1 MDKTYIFGHRRP
13 DTDSVTASIALSYL
27 KNEQGYDTIPA
38 ILDDIN
44 KETEYV
50 LDYFNFKQPDF
61 LNDVKLR
68 IENLNYYKGCF
79 LNQNE
84 SIKRAYDYMKE
95 QKITGVPLVD
105 NKNRFVGLVTV
116 KMLAN
121 ELINGDYTK
130 VKTSYNN
137 ILNTINGEVGIKAHD
152 EICGNIVVAAYKS
165 STILTTLDL
174 NKDSILIVGDRP
186 SIIKYAI
193 QKGVKLMIIVGGYT
207 LKEEMLYLA
216 KSSGVSVIYT
226 TNDTFHTVK
235 FLSLSG
241 YVKNILSDR
250 SVEKILE
257 TEYYDDFIDLS
268 KKQGYNNYPIINED
282 DVCLGLLRVTD
293 LKENNKKSVILVDH
307 NESSQSVIGLDEA
320 EILEIV
326 DHHKIGDLTT
336 NQPINFRNMAV
347 GSTNTIIYMLYKEAS
362 VKIPKDIAG
371 IMAAGIISDT
381 LNLTSPTTTKL
392 DKQALKYLSTIAG
405 IVPQDFA
412 KEMFKAG
419 SAFGEKSTEEIINTD
434 IKIFPIDDDVKF
446 AISQVLTLNH
456 EELLQEKEQYIEA
469 LDKMCK
475 EEKYKLA
482 LFVITDIQTKGS
494 YILYSSSSENIVKE
508 AYNLDNIN
516 QGIYFKDVLSRKK
529 QIVPSLMKYLQGGI

>member
-44 KETEYV
+44 KETEFV

-68 IENLNYYKGCF
+68 IEDLNYYKGCF
-79 LNQNE
+79 LNQKE

-95 QKITGVPLVD
+95 QGITGVPLVD

-137 ILNTINGEVGIKAHD
+137 ILATINGKIGIEAHD

-193 QKGVKLMIIVGGYT
+193 QKGVKLMVIVGGYT
-207 LKEEMLYLA
+207 LKEEMLCLA
-216 KSSGVSVIYT
+216 KASGVSVIYT
-226 TNDTFHTVK
+226 THDTFHTVK

-282 DVCLGLLRVTD
+282 NVCLGLLRVTD

-307 NESSQSVIGLDEA
+307 NESSQSVVGLDEA

-347 GSTNTIIYMLYKEAS
+347 GSTNTIIYMLYKEAN

-392 DKQALKYLSTIAG
+392 DKQALKYLSAIAS

-419 SAFGEKSTEEIINTD
+419 SAFGEKSTEEIINMD